1 MPAAPLLQDKVVLVT
16 GASSGIGAAT
26 AVVLANHGAKVVL
39 AARREEESA
48 ETLRQAQAAGGE
60 ATFIKTD
67 VTDEEQVAAMVQH
80 AVQTYGKLDAAF
92 NNAGGGF
99 PVDADWPDNSPEQ
112 FDKTFDL
119 NVRGM
124 WLAMKHELKAMI
136 ASGGGSIVNNSSIAG
151 IRGGSGEVYSASKYA
166 VNGLTNSAAVKYG
179 KQGIRVN
186 SVAPG
191 IIRTDGW
198 QQRFDENPGWL
209 EGFQEG
215 IPQGRTGL
223 PSEIGDVVAWLC
235 SDMSSYVTGTCI
247 PIDGGITQTMQR
259 P

>member
-99 PVDADWPDNSPEQ
+99 PADADWPDNSPEQ

-191 IIRTDGW
+191 IIHTEGW